1 MATTGYV
8 RTYIVSPG
16 MIYGLASGPV
26 LSAGLAKRQSFPVS
40 WVIKAGAANGS
51 VGTFADGSSV
61 WPYVHIDDIAGLFI
75 VLLDALRTSPERAGH
90 GWEGFY
96 FGATA
101 SPRAGDIARYISDA
115 LAKVGQIQPAQGP
128 LKPWT
133 KEEIDKLFGGV
144 SVSLS
149 SCDAYRT
156 GTNRHSQVTMLGTN
170 CHAVATRA
178 RALGW
183 KPKYTAEDIPDGILV
198 EVEHMYGKE

>member
-1 MATTGYV
+1 V

-16 MIYGLASGPV
+16 IIYGLASGPV

-61 WPYVHIDDIAGLFI
+61 WPYVHIDDIAVLYI
-75 VLLDALRTSPERAGH
+75 VLLDALCESPERAGH

-115 LAKVGQIQPAQGP
+115 LAKVGKIRPAQGP

-133 KEEIDKLFGGV
+133 KEEIDKYFGGV
-144 SVSLS
+144 SAASSVLS
-149 SCDAYRT
+149 AAQRLT
-156 GTNRHSQVTMLGTN
+156 VT
-170 CHAVATRA
+170 HR
-178 RALGW
+178 
-183 KPKYTAEDIPDGILV
+183 
-198 EVEHMYGKE
+198 